1 MLPTGNSSIDQEHE
15 LLCMHEQALSRI
27 CVSGDEQCSGC
38 HPGQHAACDATL
50 LRIYDEL
57 MGLVVDH
64 FRSEER
70 LMDGLPFEVAQ
81 AHKHEHA
88 ELSGRLAG
96 LIRRSGDGLLAVK
109 PTELNAVVT
118 HWLNDHIKRWDI
130 PLARSYLGT
139 G

>member
-1 MLPTGNSSIDQEHE
+1 MLTTGNPSIDQEHE
-15 LLCMHEQALSRI
+15 LLRLHEQVLSQVCI
-27 CVSGDEQCSGC
+27 NGDEQCAGC
-38 HPGQHAACDATL
+38 HPDQHAECDATL

-57 MGLVVDH
+57 MGLVVNH

-70 LMDGLPFEVAQ
+70 LMDWLPFEVAQ

-88 ELSGRLAG
+88 ELSERLAG
-96 LIRRSGDGLLAVK
+96 LIRRSGDGPLAVK

-130 PLARSYLGT
+130 PLARSLAAV
-139 G
+139 